1 MARDSTRRRW
11 RCAAGAP
18 ARPVTTGTP
27 GPGSR
32 RLRERVGGRMAAK
45 TAGSRTGGAAVE
57 AGDRGQ
63 RPEALPARASRRRRM
78 GDARDGLRVD
88 RAAVPH
94 PRSRRHV
101 CGSRGRWVGLPRT
114 SERTS
119 RVAVS
124 VVGGGRRDRHGTGAM
139 AAGGGGAEPVPLEGD
154 LGERP
159 GRSPRTSV
167 PVALRRRRV
176 DDAMLGVC
184 AAEKIGPNIKW
195 NAALLTTTCSSRS
208 CRKSSYGADS

>member
-1 MARDSTRRRW
+1 
-11 RCAAGAP
+11 
-18 ARPVTTGTP
+18 
-27 GPGSR
+27 
-32 RLRERVGGRMAAK
+32 MAAK

-88 RAAVPH
+88 RPAVPH

-114 SERTS
+114 SERMS

-124 VVGGGRRDRHGTGAM
+124 IVGGGRRVRHGVRPRLRRPRRSEAAPLALTSPERDAA
-139 AAGGGGAEPVPLEGD
+139 AAGGGSPPGASGAAPGGGD
-154 LGERP
+154 HSRWRSGSGALGGPAPAAAACCSRRGEVAGAPRAYL
-159 GRSPRTSV
+159 GRV
-167 PVALRRRRV
+167 
-176 DDAMLGVC
+176 
-184 AAEKIGPNIKW
+184 
-195 NAALLTTTCSSRS
+195 
-208 CRKSSYGADS
+208 